1 MISATAHSDAIEL
14 LQSESLTTLVAREV
28 ERRILAG
35 EFLPGEKLS
44 EEAIAVKL
52 GVSRGPVREAFRA
65 LESSGLVRTEKN
77 RGVFVRQVSLEEADE
92 IYEVRAGLDELI
104 GRLVA
109 VRIKPTEIAELRDL
123 MKKMQQ
129 AARSRSVAEY
139 YPLNVRFHDR
149 LAELTANRTL
159 IAHYRRLVNEL
170 HLYRRETLA
179 RGADSFPIST
189 REHGEIVD
197 ALAKGDGKRAG
208 NLMYEHAMESR
219 ERLHATL
226 EKKK

>member
-28 ERRILAG
+28 ERRILSG

-44 EEAIAVKL
+44 EEAIAMKL

-65 LESSGLVRTEKN
+65 RESTGLVRTEKN
-77 RGVFVRQVSLEEADE
+77 RGVFVREVSLEEADE

-109 VRIKPTEIAELRDL
+109 GRIKPGEVAELREL

-189 REHGEIVD
+189 REHAEIVD